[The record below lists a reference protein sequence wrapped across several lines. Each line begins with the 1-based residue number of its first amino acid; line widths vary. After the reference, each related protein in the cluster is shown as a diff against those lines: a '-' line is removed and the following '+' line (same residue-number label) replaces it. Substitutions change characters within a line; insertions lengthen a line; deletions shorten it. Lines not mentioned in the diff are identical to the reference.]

1 MTKNIFKI
9 TPILSVYKEK
19 LELKKKG
26 GRRKKM
32 IKFSLI
38 QNYKSSAPTD
48 YMLNLKKK
56 IPDFDVIVSNIS
68 ICDFDTC
75 EF

>member
-19 LELKKKG
+19 LEG